1 METTASLQGVDLSL
15 QKMGGGANEV

>member
-1 METTASLQGVDLSL
+1 METIASLQGVDLSL